1 MRNYLIKDKKITGY
15 AWCEE
20 VLAGVAKKVPYNA
33 EQISKERGGYYE
45 KKLIPFAPN
54 VVRDGNLITGQN
66 PFSAR
71 ITAEAVIEALNSK

>member
-33 EQISKERGGYYE
+33 EE
-45 KKLIPFAPN
+45 KI
-54 VVRDGNLITGQN
+54 
-66 PFSAR
+66 
-71 ITAEAVIEALNSK
+71 NSICTKCCSRR

>member
-1 MRNYLIKDKKITGY
+1 M
-15 AWCEE
+15 
-20 VLAGVAKKVPYNA
+20 AGVAKKVSYNA
-33 EQISKERGGYYE
+33 EQISKERGAHYE
-45 KKLIPFAPN
+45 KKIIPFVPN